1 MEVVLKGDVLAAFSE
16 KPEQV
21 LKKAVKKGQVDI
33 NMRKA
38 TPEVKSMVAQ
48 AKFVEVNN
56 WVHNEVCQAALKK
69 EGVKPMKMR
78 WHLIM
83 KDEGK

>member
-1 MEVVLKGDVLAAFSE
+1 MEGDLLAAFSE
-16 KPEQV
+16 KPKQT

-38 TPEVKSMVAQ
+38 IPEVMAMVAT
-48 AKFVEVNN
+48 AEMVEVNN
-56 WVHNEVCQAALKK
+56 WMRNEVCEAALCRA
-69 EGVKPMKMR
+69 GVKPMKMR
-78 WHLIM
+78 LHLVL